1 MPVILLALW
10 HGVLT
15 RDRGETV
22 AGLAWVGLVT
32 VTPVG
37 QVGAALLLVGGLAL
51 ELADRLPA
59 GAGNLGPAVRAG
71 AALLVGT
78 GALSAIQ
85 GGLLTE
91 VVYTIAAV
99 AALVAAAGSSRALQ
113 ASTASAPRATAPS
126 A

>member
-1 MPVILLALW
+1 
-10 HGVLT
+10 
-15 RDRGETV
+15 
-22 AGLAWVGLVT
+22 VT

>member
-1 MPVILLALW
+1 
-10 HGVLT
+10 
-15 RDRGETV
+15 V

-37 QVGAALLLVGGLAL
+37 QVGAALLLVGGLGL

-59 GAGNLGPAVRAG
+59 WGDRVGSGVRAV
-71 AALLVGT
+71 AILLVGT
-78 GALSAIQ
+78 GALFAIQ

-91 VVYTIAAV
+91 VVYTVAAA